1 MSAPGD
7 SLQRGIKA
15 ISCCG
20 SSLWPLKLPLCGS
33 PICYLATGLL
43 EEEGAGMSC
52 GAQEGHPTPFPD
64 PFSKALSSPLPAHPQ
79 APTAGSAGLRHG
91 PREGPE
97 T

>member
-1 MSAPGD
+1 MC
-7 SLQRGIKA
+7 LHLEIRCRGIKA

-20 SSLWPLKLPLCGS
+20 SSLWPLKLPLCSS

-43 EEEGAGMSC
+43 EEEGAVMSC

-64 PFSKALSSPLPAHPQ
+64 PESPQSPLSPLTLQ
-79 APTAGSAGLRHG
+79 APTPGSAGLRHG
-91 PREGPE
+91 PWEGPE